1 MVTYKF
7 DCTMK
12 KIFNISVTAL
22 ALFGAIACSTTS
34 VDEVVESQNVV
45 TASFVESRTALVDGV
60 KTVWSA
66 DDKIDVN
73 GVTFSLTSGAGESA
87 AVFTSAQP
95 VEVAQSYTATYPAGV
110 TVVPTTQSA
119 VAGSFDPAAALA
131 VATNSSLNNMLFEY
145 KHALVKFSL
154 PADAAKVEL
163 LGYTLAG
170 ELKTGTTYYIAIAAG
185 QYDGVV
191 AKVDGVV
198 VKQGQSALNA
208 VNGKIYNLGV
218 LEAEAVQGP
227 GIRTADDLV
236 AFASNPTQFEDAN
249 GVVNILANIDMTGKS
264 WTPISDF
271 TGTLEGNNHTI
282 DNLVVENATHAAM
295 FKNLSGATI
304 QNLVFGKGCS
314 FTITGTST
322 SYAGAVVGQILT
334 SATLKNIKTY
344 ATITGGT
351 YMGGICG
358 GADKKGG
365 NILFENCTNCGSVT
379 YPAVAAYANLTVGG
393 IVGQSE
399 KNVVLNNCHNEGS
412 VSNLSNSGNKYNKVG
427 GIAGGAS
434 DANMTNCT
442 NKGIVALDV
451 RNSNKI
457 HVGGL
462 VGCLYRA
469 VDVSN
474 CSNSGQLQISDKV
487 TITAN
492 ALYQIGG
499 CFGSVDG
506 NTSNTN
512 YWKIYKVSN
521 SASFTI
527 SISETTSTE
536 ICIGG
541 IAGISTLRDAKFEEC
556 SNGGNLTAQGTTGTN
571 KVSLAGIVGYMHP
584 DESSTI
590 GGALVYKC
598 ENTGAITFND
608 VDNSVWCY
616 VAGIVGKNG
625 EGDPAKAVNDYKEC
639 TIDGC
644 INRGNVTMSS
654 WSKANPAG
662 IISQAQCNV
671 KNCENYGTI
680 CTTEA
685 HKDYFS
691 GTAGIVSRLNIAG
704 IACSNCKNYGTIVY
718 QGKGFDNAN
727 LNKGIVGQ
735 AGVVGLCNYGTVENC
750 ENYGTILGNNY
761 DVSLGGAEYK
771 NAQGSIVGW
780 GAYNA
785 AVTIKNCKVGGAVG
799 AYVEADE
806 DFGAAK
812 ATAITADNYE
822 DYIYGGNAGN
832 GVTVTD
838 CAFAQ
843 SK

>member
-1 MVTYKF
+1 
-7 DCTMK
+7 MK
-12 KIFNISVTAL
+12 NISRFLVATL
-22 ALFGAIACSTTS
+22 ALFGVTSCNTAPVEELNLSTTT
-34 VDEVVESQNVV
+34 V
-45 TASFVESRTALVDGV
+45 TASFVDSRTTLSEGV
-60 KTVWSA
+60 KTLWSA
-66 DDKIDVN
+66 EDKIEVN
-73 GVTFSLTSGAGESA
+73 GVTFTLSAGAGEA
-87 AVFTSAQP
+87 TATFTSTTPLAAA
-95 VEVAQSYTATYPAGV
+95 ESYTASYPAGV
-110 TVVPTTQSA
+110 TTIAKSQTA
-119 VAGSFDPAAALA
+119 VAGSFDPQAALA
-131 VATNSSLNNMLFEY
+131 QATGTTPNNLLFEHR
-145 KHALVKFSL
+145 HALLKFAL
-154 PADAAKVEL
+154 AAPANKVEV
-163 LGYTLAG
+163 LGYTLQGAMEPEKLYYVAVEAG
-170 ELKTGTTYYIAIAAG
+170 TFEGLT
-185 QYDGVV
+185 
-191 AKVDGVV
+191 AKVDDVEV
-198 VKQGQSALNA
+198 RNTYNTVTLE
-208 VNGKIYNLGV
+208 NGNILNLGT
-218 LEAEAVQGP
+218 LPNAAAEAV

-236 AFASNPTQFEDAN
+236 AFASNPTQFEDAS
-249 GVVNILANIDMTGKS
+249 GVVNILANIDMKGVA

-358 GADKKGG
+358 AADKKAG

-379 YPAVAAYANLTVGG
+379 YPAVAAYANIAVGG
-393 IVGQSE
+393 IVGQTE

-474 CSNSGQLQISDKV
+474 CSNSGKLQISDKV
-487 TITAN
+487 TIAAK

-506 NTSNTN
+506 NSSNTN

-571 KVSLAGIVGYMHP
+571 NVSLAGIVGYMHP
-584 DESSTI
+584 DETSTI

-625 EGDPAKAVNDYKEC
+625 EGDAAKAVNDYKEC

-671 KNCENYGTI
+671 KNCVNYGTI

-718 QGKGFDNAN
+718 QGKGFDKAN

-735 AGVVGLCNYGTVENC
+735 AGVVGLLNYGTVDGC
-750 ENYGTILGNNY
+750 ENYGIILGNDY
-761 DVSLGGAEYK
+761 DASYGKTEYV

-812 ATAITADNYE
+812 AAAITAENYQ
-822 DYIYGGNAGN
+822 DYIYGGDAGK
-832 GVTVTD
+832 GVTATD
-838 CAFAQ
+838 CSFAV
-843 SK
+843 SE